1 MSELSVALGSLSA
14 SGRGCGPDFLVDC
27 HPVPE
32 LASHWAKP
40 LLRYGDGS
48 LWESSRRL
56 LFHGS
61 GVLWWANVLDLDLP
75 PQRFRFSP
83 WLEHRGFLEVWGVL

>member
-40 LLRYGDGS
+40 VLRY
-48 LWESSRRL
+48 
-56 LFHGS
+56 
-61 GVLWWANVLDLDLP
+61 
-75 PQRFRFSP
+75 
-83 WLEHRGFLEVWGVL
+83 